1 MCCTCT
7 FVAFFSRG
15 RNPFVIVVELFR
27 VGWAGEQFNN
37 IGIYFD
43 VQISIS
49 LFNACKFCSYGHSR
63 DLLNLIVQFI
73 AKKQTNKQPLTY
85 RMQSQQ
91 QLYKIV
97 FNVQNKEG
105 NLSGIFVNLK
115 S

>member
-1 MCCTCT
+1 MWCTCT

-73 AKKQTNKQPLTY
+73 AKKTNKQAT
-85 RMQSQQ
+85 
-91 QLYKIV
+91 I
-97 FNVQNKEG
+97 NIQNAKPTAVIQD
-105 NLSGIFVNLK
+105 SFQCSK
-115 S
+115 